1 MNAGGGKD
9 AMIVTRIEE
18 LSRSRSRIY
27 VDDSFAFVLYKGEL
41 HLYGIREGEE
51 LNREAFR
58 KITEEVLGQRAT
70 RRCME
75 LLKSRPYTEKQ
86 LRDKLIQ
93 GEYPASCIEKAV
105 AYVKSYGY
113 VDDARYV
120 QAYIISAQE
129 KKSRRAMEADL
140 LRRGVDAELIR
151 EAFLRQEEQDEHPI
165 DYEAE
170 LEDEEELARRW
181 LKKRRFD
188 VQNADRATIQKTAAF
203 LYRKGIGAETI
214 RKVLSDA

>member
-151 EAFLRQEEQDEHPI
+151 EAFLRQEEQG
-165 DYEAE
+165 E

>member
-51 LNREAFR
+51 LSRETFR
-58 KITEEVLGQRAT
+58 QITEEVLGQRAT

-93 GEYPASCIEKAV
+93 GEYPASCIEKAL

-151 EAFLRQEEQDEHPI
+151 EAFLRQEEQG
-165 DYEAE
+165 E

-188 VQNADRATIQKTAAF
+188 VQNADRAAIQKTAAF

>member
-51 LNREAFR
+51 LSRETFR

-93 GEYPASCIEKAV
+93 GEYPASCIEKAL

-151 EAFLRQEEQDEHPI
+151 EAFLRQEEQG
-165 DYEAE
+165 E

>member
-51 LNREAFR
+51 LSRETFR

-93 GEYPASCIEKAV
+93 GEYPASCIEKAL
-105 AYVKSYGY
+105 AYVESYGY

-151 EAFLRQEEQDEHPI
+151 EAFLRQEEQG
-165 DYEAE
+165 E

>member
-51 LNREAFR
+51 LSREAFR

-93 GEYPASCIEKAV
+93 GEYPASCIEQAL

-120 QAYIISAQE
+120 QAYIVSAQE

-151 EAFLRQEEQDEHPI
+151 EAFLRQEEQGER
-165 DYEAE
+165 
-170 LEDEEELARRW
+170 EDEEELARRW

-188 VQNADRATIQKTAAF
+188 AQNADRAAIQKTAAF

>member
-1 MNAGGGKD
+1 
-9 AMIVTRIEE
+9 MIITRIEE

-51 LNREAFR
+51 LSRETFR

-93 GEYPASCIEKAV
+93 GEYPASCIEKAL

-120 QAYIISAQE
+120 QAYIVSAQE

-151 EAFLRQEEQDEHPI
+151 EAFLRQEEQG
-165 DYEAE
+165 E

>member
-1 MNAGGGKD
+1 
-9 AMIVTRIEE
+9 MIVTRIEE

-51 LNREAFR
+51 LSRETFR

-93 GEYPASCIEKAV
+93 GEYPASCIEKAL

-151 EAFLRQEEQDEHPI
+151 EAFLRQEEQG
-165 DYEAE
+165 E

>member
-1 MNAGGGKD
+1 
-9 AMIVTRIEE
+9 MIVTRIEE

-151 EAFLRQEEQDEHPI
+151 EAFLRQEEQG
-165 DYEAE
+165 E

>member
-51 LNREAFR
+51 LSRETFR

-93 GEYPASCIEKAV
+93 GEYPASCIEKAL

-151 EAFLRQEEQDEHPI
+151 EAFLRQEEQG
-165 DYEAE
+165 E

-188 VQNADRATIQKTAAF
+188 AQNADRATIQKTAAF

>member
-1 MNAGGGKD
+1 
-9 AMIVTRIEE
+9 MIVTRIEE

-51 LNREAFR
+51 LSRETFR

-86 LRDKLIQ
+86 LREKLIQ
-93 GEYPASCIEKAV
+93 GEYPASCIEKAL

-151 EAFLRQEEQDEHPI
+151 EAFLRQEEQG
-165 DYEAE
+165 E